1 MTFHAYKD
9 ESRRVNWGC
18 NDRAPNTDELK
29 LGALLRI
36 ADATEVMARE
46 YQRLINERDM
56 YKRWYDDVEDERDRL
71 GRSNSALRG
80 QITRLRKRIVGE

>member
-1 MTFHAYKD
+1 MGFKPYRD
-9 ESRRVNWGC
+9 ETRKNWGC
-18 NDRAPNTDELK
+18 TDRQPDNDELK

-56 YKRWYDDVEDERDRL
+56 YKRQYENARERGYRL
-71 GRSNSALRG
+71 ERSNAALRG
-80 QITRLRKRIVGE
+80 QITKLRKRVEA

>member
-1 MTFHAYKD
+1 MAFRAYKD
-9 ESRRVNWGC
+9 ESRKNWGRS
-18 NDRAPNTDELK
+18 DRGPTDDELK

-46 YQRLINERDM
+46 YQRLINDRDM
-56 YKRWYDDVEDERDRL
+56 YKRWFDNAEDERDRL

-80 QITRLRKRIVGE
+80 QITRLRKRIAGE